1 MVIQNEAVDLDPA
14 PEDILS
20 VWGKEV
26 NAQNIDKFFGQVGS
40 HASANFSVGGSWSN
54 KASKGLL
61 EESLELAG
69 LLGNSGRDPRE
80 SGSQEKEC
88 ALKENPYGTL
98 GGKVLSP
105 SKVFCPSGGLER
117 DLEICGGWSK
127 LRK

>member
-1 MVIQNEAVDLDPA
+1 M
-14 PEDILS
+14 
-20 VWGKEV
+20 
-26 NAQNIDKFFGQVGS
+26 
-40 HASANFSVGGSWSN
+40 GGSWSN

-105 SKVFCPSGGLER
+105 SKVFCPSGGLEDIINFKTNQGTWR
-117 DLEICGGWSK
+117 SVGGGQNSGNEVQERNSHLAINRHLLIK
-127 LRK
+127 GSPKSGSGA